1 VSSGGPIEG
10 KQEGESPAFRAGK
23 GQAFPAC
30 EPRKGHCG
38 SVGAEG
44 QWGSLHEIE
53 ISLTIQ
59 GVTSIHHVTPRELR
73 WIIIYEILR
82 EDTKLVC
89 TGFTD
94 CKARSEEEKPFGA
107 QQKQQQLD

>member
-23 GQAFPAC
+23 GRKFPAC

-38 SVGAEG
+38 SVGAKG

-53 ISLTIQ
+53 ISLLL
-59 GVTSIHHVTPRELR
+59 SELR
-73 WIIIYEILR
+73 VFIMWN
-82 EDTKLVC
+82 T
-89 TGFTD
+89 
-94 CKARSEEEKPFGA
+94 ANSRSFWVDKEGG
-107 QQKQQQLD
+107 

>member
-38 SVGAEG
+38 SVGAKG
-44 QWGSLHEIE
+44 QWGSPLEIE
-53 ISLTIQ
+53 I
-59 GVTSIHHVTPRELR
+59 TPLFREVR
-73 WIIIYEILR
+73 VFIMS
-82 EDTKLVC
+82 DPGNSGSVMN
-89 TGFTD
+89 
-94 CKARSEEEKPFGA
+94 
-107 QQKQQQLD
+107 

>member
-1 VSSGGPIEG
+1 VSGGAPIEG

-38 SVGAEG
+38 SVGAKG

-53 ISLTIQ
+53 ISPLF
-59 GVTSIHHVTPRELR
+59 RELR
-73 WIIIYEILR
+73 VFIMSNPGNSG
-82 EDTKLVC
+82 KLPSIGEFFVEHDETPGC
-89 TGFTD
+89 S
-94 CKARSEEEKPFGA
+94 APEM
-107 QQKQQQLD
+107 

>member
-38 SVGAEG
+38 SVGVKG
-44 QWGSLHEIE
+44 QWGSPHEIE
-53 ISLTIQ
+53 ISLVF
-59 GVTSIHHVTPRELR
+59 GELPVFMMSNPGNPRPFFPLKL
-73 WIIIYEILR
+73 ILIVLLCGT
-82 EDTKLVC
+82 EKL
-89 TGFTD
+89 
-94 CKARSEEEKPFGA
+94 P
-107 QQKQQQLD
+107 Q